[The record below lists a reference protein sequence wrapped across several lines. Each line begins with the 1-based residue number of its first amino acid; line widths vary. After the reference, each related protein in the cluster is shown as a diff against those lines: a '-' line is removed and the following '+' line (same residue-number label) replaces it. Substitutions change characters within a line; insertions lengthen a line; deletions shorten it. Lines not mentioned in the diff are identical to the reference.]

1 MSRSPSVDLGNC
13 RVGFV
18 HCVGGA
24 VVRDVLVMCKN
35 QPARSRILVLPGR
48 LIRPELG
55 SHLACK
61 GTVTKCEVF
70 MTNCLLCTSVLVLTC
85 IATSA
90 SAAVYDGSWGI
101 VIYTRS
107 GACDPT
113 YQSGAQ
119 IRNGIIFAEAGGVNM
134 NGRVSPKGVVRV
146 SVSAGG
152 QTASGSGRLSS
163 NYGSGVWRGQG
174 NRGKCSGTWAA
185 QRRG

>member
-1 MSRSPSVDLGNC
+1 MINY
-13 RVGFV
+13 
-18 HCVGGA
+18 
-24 VVRDVLVMCKN
+24 
-35 QPARSRILVLPGR
+35 LVLTSG
-48 LIRPELG
+48 
-55 SHLACK
+55 LA
-61 GTVTKCEVF
+61 
-70 MTNCLLCTSVLVLTC
+70 LTC

-90 SAAVYDGSWGI
+90 SAAVDDGSWDI
-101 VIYTRS
+101 VFYTGS

-119 IRNGIIFAEAGGVNM
+119 IRDGIIFSEAGGVNV

-152 QTASGSGRLSS
+152 QSASGSGRLSS
-163 NYGSGVWRGQG
+163 NYGGGLWRGQG

>member
-1 MSRSPSVDLGNC
+1 MS
-13 RVGFV
+13 
-18 HCVGGA
+18 A
-24 VVRDVLVMCKN
+24 VPLFGDALVMCKS
-35 QPARSRILVLPGR
+35 QPVRSRILVLPGR
-48 LIRPELG
+48 LLRPELG
-55 SHLACK
+55 SHLARK
-61 GTVTKCEVF
+61 GTVTKCEAF
-70 MTNCLLCTSVLVLTC
+70 MTNYLVRISVLALTC

-119 IRNGIIFAEAGGVNM
+119 IRNGIIFSEAGGVNV

-152 QTASGSGRLSS
+152 QSASGSGRLSS

>member
-1 MSRSPSVDLGNC
+1 VS
-13 RVGFV
+13 
-18 HCVGGA
+18 A
-24 VVRDVLVMCKN
+24 VPLFGDVLVMCKS

-48 LIRPELG
+48 LIRAELG
-55 SHLACK
+55 SHLARK
-61 GTVTKCEVF
+61 GKVTKCEAF
-70 MTNCLLCTSVLVLTC
+70 MTNYLVRTGVLALTC

-119 IRNGIIFAEAGGVNM
+119 IRNGIIFPEAGGVNM

-152 QTASGSGRLSS
+152 QSASGSGRLSS